1 MTDFRPFTPDDA
13 IAVASAALSHA
24 ADKAVRIDSVLSLG
38 QDSRRNFI
46 LRARAVRG
54 ETEPRSIIIKATRA
68 ANYDAGAVNAY
79 EVSGFV
85 KEWAATSY
93 LARHGSG
100 LRFTPNLLAHDL
112 EQGVLVYDDLGDGL
126 PSLVAPLLNGTAHEA
141 EHALT
146 AYAEALAA
154 LHRATIGCRDD
165 HSAILRGGFPFA
177 AIPPP
182 AHRWIENVARV
193 PHTLLGGEFPEDEAD
208 LILEHL
214 RQPGCWQA
222 LVHGDPCPDNV
233 LLAADGRAVLID
245 FEFARPSH
253 ALFDAAYWRMGFPTC
268 WCAGTVPAEVR
279 RRIDQAYRAAIA
291 DAVPEARDDDE
302 FGRESAIIDAAW
314 LLGNLAWLLEGA
326 LAEDGTWGRATN
338 RSRII
343 TYLERAIRSAEEAN
357 VLPRL
362 RKLALVWHK
371 DLRRRWPDTALLSDF
386 PAFAELRSD
395 RKEAR
400 EGI

>member
-1 MTDFRPFTPDDA
+1 MTDFRPFTLDDA
-13 IAVASAALSHA
+13 VAVASAALSHA
-24 ADKAVRIDSVLSLG
+24 ADEAVRIDSVLSLG
-38 QDSRRNFI
+38 KDARRNLV
-46 LRARAVRG
+46 LRALAVQDG
-54 ETEPRSIIIKATRA
+54 TKPRPIIIKATRA
-68 ANYDAGAVNAY
+68 ADYDAGAVNAY
-79 EVSGFV
+79 EASGFV
-85 KEWAATSY
+85 KEWAATRY
-93 LARHGSG
+93 LARQASG
-100 LRFTPNLLAHDL
+100 HPFAPNLLAYDL
-112 EQGVLVYDDLGDGL
+112 KQGVLVYDDLGDGL
-126 PSLVAPLLNGTAHEA
+126 PSLVAPLLHGTAHEA
-141 EHALT
+141 ELALT

-165 HSAILRGGFPFA
+165 HSAVLREGFPTA

-193 PHTLLGGEFPEDEAD
+193 PHALLGGEFPEDETD
-208 LILEHL
+208 LILQHL

-279 RRIDQAYRAAIA
+279 LRIDRAYRAAIA
-291 DAVPEARDDDE
+291 DAVPEALDDDQ
-302 FGRESAIIDAAW
+302 FRRESAIIDAAW

-343 TYLERAIRSAEEAN
+343 TYLERAIRSAEEAD

-362 RKLALVWHK
+362 RMLAVTWHK
-371 DLRRRWPDTALLSDF
+371 DLRCRWSDPAPLSDF
-386 PAFAELRSD
+386 PAFAELQSD
-395 RKEAR
+395 RKHA
-400 EGI
+400 